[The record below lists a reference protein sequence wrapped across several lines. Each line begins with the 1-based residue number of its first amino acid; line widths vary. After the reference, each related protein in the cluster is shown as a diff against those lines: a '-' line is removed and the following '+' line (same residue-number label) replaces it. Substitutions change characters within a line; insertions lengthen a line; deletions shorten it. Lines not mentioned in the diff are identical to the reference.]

1 MTSTE
6 IVLSSGEQFTEP
18 EVTAFEE
25 QYLAVMQSLSEMTKQ
40 KKALEEQEKKVKEQ
54 LEKVMDEFGIK
65 SVENQFLK
73 IIRVAASAGKQT
85 IDLDKMQKAEPKL
98 FEELL
103 ADYPKTSGA
112 KKAFIRFDVKK

>member
-1 MTSTE
+1 MPSTE
-6 IVLSSGEQFTEP
+6 IVLSSGEQFTES
-18 EVTAFEE
+18 ETKTFEKY
-25 QYLAVMQSLSEMTKQ
+25 YLAAMQSLSETIKQ

-73 IIRVAASAGKQT
+73 IIKVAASAGKQT
-85 IDLDKMQKAEPKL
+85 VDLDKMQKAEPDL
-98 FEELL
+98 FKELL

-112 KKAFIRFDVKK
+112 KKAFIRFDVK